1 MSFLK
6 KWLWL
11 VCSHIREHTH
21 FPNTVWKPRVS
32 PSSRDPWDSVH
43 PLTYSAM
50 PGQEL
55 CQPPSTEICPVGLTR
70 RFFIRPCPLMS
81 RKCPCPIPNCEAN
94 AFLASGPLRVPLP
107 LMVGRYLPSG
117 SWGCRTQPIV
127 PSLSSA
133 EKQNTRK
140 SPL

>member
-11 VCSHIREHTH
+11 VCTHTH
-21 FPNTVWKPRVS
+21 TPHTFPTQFLKPRVPVS
-32 PSSRDPWDSVH
+32 PSSRDSRDSVH
-43 PLTYSAM
+43 PLTSSAM

-55 CQPPSTEICPVGLTR
+55 CQPPSTE
-70 RFFIRPCPLMS
+70 IRPCPLMS

-94 AFLASGPLRVPLP
+94 EFLASGPLLEPLP
-107 LMVGRYLPSG
+107 LMVGSYLPSG

-127 PSLSSA
+127 LSLSS
-133 EKQNTRK
+133 TRSRILENLHCK
-140 SPL
+140 